1 MIENYKEL
9 KAKYLSNTTFASQT
23 DTEVVVQLVDRFVQT
38 EGMTTKQAF
47 LKTLSLLEGS
57 SYAFLLMDSTDPETL
72 YVAKN
77 KSPLLIGVGDGCNV
91 VCSDAL
97 AMLNVT
103 HDFLELHDGEVVTIK
118 PDSVDI
124 EDRDGNK
131 VERKSFHVNMDAQET
146 DKGPYPYYMLKEID
160 EQPNVMRKLASLYTE
175 ESGKPNVDSQLINA
189 MKEADRL
196 YIVGAGTSYHAG
208 LVGKKLFEK
217 LAHVPTEVHIASEFA
232 YDNPLLSKKPFFI
245 FLSQSGE
252 TADSREVLVNVNA
265 NNYESL
271 TITNVEN
278 STLFREATY
287 TMLLHA
293 GPEIS
298 VASTKAYTAQIG
310 VEAIL
315 AKALGEAKEQTIAEE
330 FDIRQQLGLVATGM
344 QAIIDEKDLIDNLA
358 KKYFV
363 PANRAFYIG
372 RGIDQTVSL
381 ESALKLKEISYV
393 QAEGFASGELKHG
406 TIALIEEGTPVVGII
421 TQKRTANLT
430 RSNLQETESRG
441 AATFTIVRN
450 GLAQEGDTLVIPD
463 VNELITPLLSVVPAQ
478 LIAYFTSLNKGL
490 DVDRPRNL
498 AKSVTVE

>member
-1 MIENYKEL
+1 M
-9 KAKYLSNTTFASQT
+9 S
-23 DTEVVVQLVDRFVQT
+23 VPVQVIMPVWL
-38 EGMTTKQAF
+38 
-47 LKTLSLLEGS
+47 
-57 SYAFLLMDSTDPETL
+57 
-72 YVAKN
+72 
-77 KSPLLIGVGDGCNV
+77 
-91 VCSDAL
+91 
-97 AMLNVT
+97 
-103 HDFLELHDGEVVTIK
+103 
-118 PDSVDI
+118 
-124 EDRDGNK
+124 
-131 VERKSFHVNMDAQET
+131 
-146 DKGPYPYYMLKEID
+146 
-160 EQPNVMRKLASLYTE
+160 
-175 ESGKPNVDSQLINA
+175 
-189 MKEADRL
+189 
-196 YIVGAGTSYHAG
+196 
-208 LVGKKLFEK
+208 GKKLFEK
-217 LAHVPTEVHIASEFA
+217 LTHVPTEVHVASEFA
-232 YDNPLLSKKPFFI
+232 YDNPLLSDNPFFI

-265 NNYESL
+265 HDYKSL

-287 TMLLHA
+287 TLLLHA

-315 AKALGEAKEQTIAEE
+315 AKALGEAKQQVIAEE

-344 QAIIDEKDLIDNLA
+344 QAIIDEKDMIEDLA

-363 PANRAFYIG
+363 PTSKAFYIG

-430 RSNLQETESRG
+430 RSNLQETMSRG
-441 AATFTIVRN
+441 AQTFTIVRK
-450 GLAQEGDTLVIPD
+450 GLAQDGDTIIIPD
-463 VNELITPLLSVVPAQ
+463 VDEMITPLLSVVPAQ
-478 LIAYFTSLNKGL
+478 LIAYYTSLNKGL